1 MVPIQTYKKFLTE
14 LVRRHMVIFGS
25 NIAREIADSVVG
37 LAVDETGEVTGISGT
52 PITVVQKLVSK
63 YQELSEPVVF
73 LQLKLLLD
81 KYPNIFLEYNQPI
94 PNIRL
99 SCELITHIKDNR

>member
-1 MVPIQTYKKFLTE
+1 MVPVQTYKKFLTE
-14 LVRRHMVIFGS
+14 FVRRHMVIFGT
-25 NIAREIADSVVG
+25 NIAREIASSVTG
-37 LAVDETGEVTGISGT
+37 MTVDETGEVTAIKGS
-52 PITVVQKLVSK
+52 PVAALQKLVSQ

-99 SCELITHIKDNR
+99 SCELISHIKETR